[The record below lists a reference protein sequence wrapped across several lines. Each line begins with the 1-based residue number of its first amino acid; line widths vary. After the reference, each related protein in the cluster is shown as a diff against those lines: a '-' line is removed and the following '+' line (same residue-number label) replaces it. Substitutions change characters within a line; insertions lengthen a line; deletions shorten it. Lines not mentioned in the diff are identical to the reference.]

1 MKFAEVSGCNKP
13 VSKIIFGCSGNAM
26 RRGKNCDVILDAAF
40 SAGINSFDT
49 ARGYGASEW
58 TLGDWINRR
67 GIRDDVTVI
76 SKGALHGFFGNN
88 RVNEKCIRADLEKSI
103 TALNC
108 GYIDIYLLHRD
119 NPKVP
124 AGEFVGLLNEFKS
137 KGYVKAFGVSNW
149 TYERIKEANAYA
161 EKHNLAPFTV
171 SEPHFSLAVAGR
183 WTWIGC
189 TSVTGEKHAGERE
202 WYKNTGL
209 PLFAF
214 SPLGGGF
221 LSGRVRGDDIKRT
234 SKSMP
239 HAMRVTFLSEE
250 NAKRL
255 RRLEVLSRET
265 GFTIAQIALSYVIN
279 SGLNAFAITGS
290 NRVQTVVDSAAAA
303 DITLTAEQ
311 INYLENGQ

>member
-1 MKFAEVSGCNKP
+1 MKYGEVTGCNKP
-13 VSKIIFGCSGNAM
+13 VSKIIYGCSGNAM
-26 RRGKNCDVILDAAF
+26 RRGKNCDEVLDAAF
-40 SAGINSFDT
+40 SAGITSFDT

-67 GIRDDVTVI
+67 GIRDNVTVI
-76 SKGALHGFFGNN
+76 SKGALHGLFGNN
-88 RVNEKCIRADLEKSI
+88 RVNEKCIRADLDKSI

-124 AGEFVGLLNEFKS
+124 AGEFVELLNEFRS
-137 KGYVKAFGVSNW
+137 KGLIKAFGVSNW
-149 TYERIKEANAYA
+149 TFERIKEANDYA
-161 EKHNLAPFTV
+161 EKHNLTPITV

-189 TSVTGEKHAGERE
+189 TSVTGENHACERE
-202 WYKNTGL
+202 WYKYTKL

-221 LSGRVRGDDIKRT
+221 LSGRVKSEDIKRT
-234 SKSMP
+234 SKSMS

-250 NAKRL
+250 NTKRL
-255 RRLEVLSRET
+255 RRLEELAQKT
-265 GFTIAQIALSYVIN
+265 GFTVAQIALSYVLC
-279 SGLNAFAITGS
+279 SGLNSFAITGS
-290 NRVQTVVDSAAAA
+290 NRVQTVLDSAAAA
-303 DITLTAEQ
+303 DIALTAEQ
-311 INYLENGQ
+311 IDYLNN

>member
-1 MKFAEVSGCNKP
+1 MKYGEVSGCNKP
-13 VSKIIFGCSGNAM
+13 VSKIIYGCSGNAM
-26 RRGKNCDVILDAAF
+26 RRGKNCDEVLDAAF
-40 SAGINSFDT
+40 SAGITSFDT
-49 ARGYGASEW
+49 ARGYGKSEW

-67 GIRDDVTVI
+67 GVRDKVTVI
-76 SKGALHGFFGNN
+76 SKGALHGLFGNN
-88 RVNEKCIRADLEKSI
+88 RVNEKCIRADLDKSI

-124 AGEFVGLLNEFKS
+124 AGEFVELLNEFKS

-149 TYERIKEANAYA
+149 TYERIKEANDYA
-161 EKHNLAPFTV
+161 EKHSLTPLTV

-189 TSVTGEKHAGERE
+189 TSVTGEKNACERE
-202 WYKNTGL
+202 WYKNTKL

-221 LSGRVRGDDIKRT
+221 LSGRVKSEDIKRT
-234 SKSMP
+234 SKSMS
-239 HAMRVTFLSEE
+239 HAMRVTFMLEE

-255 RRLEVLSRET
+255 RRAEELSQKT
-265 GFTIAQIALSYVIN
+265 GYTVAQIALSYVIN

-290 NRVQTVVDSAAAA
+290 GSVQTLSDSAAAA

-311 INYLENGQ
+311 IKYLEN